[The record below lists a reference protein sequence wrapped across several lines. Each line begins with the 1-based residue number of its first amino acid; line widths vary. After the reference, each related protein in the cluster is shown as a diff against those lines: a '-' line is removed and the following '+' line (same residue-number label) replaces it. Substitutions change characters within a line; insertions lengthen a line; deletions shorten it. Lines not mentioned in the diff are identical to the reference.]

1 MMNEQVSEV
10 APEAAMADSGTSAVR
25 GLCIA
30 AFFLLWAAAGWISLL
45 GDTAFRDGGT
55 FGLDPGP
62 YLMPVIVLGF
72 ISCGGVALAV
82 GALWRMASGPE
93 PLRIRVPRF
102 PSHLWQ
108 PLLFLLTTAAFPVAM
123 TVTGYLPAILIFVFC
138 WALVLDGGLR
148 IRPLR
153 SLAVAT
159 VAAVA
164 VALVI
169 HVGFDRVIH
178 ARLP

>member
-1 MMNEQVSEV
+1 
-10 APEAAMADSGTSAVR
+10 
-25 GLCIA
+25 
-30 AFFLLWAAAGWISLL
+30 
-45 GDTAFRDGGT
+45 
-55 FGLDPGP
+55 
-62 YLMPVIVLGF
+62 
-72 ISCGGVALAV
+72 
-82 GALWRMASGPE
+82 
-93 PLRIRVPRF
+93 
-102 PSHLWQ
+102 
-108 PLLFLLTTAAFPVAM
+108 M